1 MNIATILQKKGHAVV
16 TVKPDATIAEA
27 VDQLHEHR
35 ISCLVVSSDGK
46 QIDGLVAARDIA
58 YAMAERGKKLRAESF
73 GDVLDAPITRIM
85 RREVR
90 TCGKQQTLRQVMSE
104 MTRHHVLHMPVVENG
119 ELCGIVSNDDVVKYA
134 VEEMDLE
141 KLVLQDSL
149 SMMRTARD
157 TGD

>member
-1 MNIATILQKKGHAVV
+1 MDIATILQKKGRTVV

-27 VDQLHEHR
+27 VDQLHKHR

-73 GDVLDAPITRIM
+73 GNILDTPVTRIM
-85 RREVR
+85 TREVR
-90 TCGKQQTLRQVMSE
+90 TCGKQQTLRQVMGE

-119 ELCGIVSNDDVVKYA
+119 QLCGIVSNDDVVKYA

-141 KLVLQDSL
+141 KSVLQDSL
-149 SMMRTARD
+149 SMLRTARD
-157 TGD
+157 TGA